1 MFLIL
6 AETAQ
11 SVKYSAECL
20 IWYNNKMAKAQT
32 KYVCRQCGHE
42 SAKWLGKCP
51 ACDEWGTLEETLTA
65 LPSKAPG
72 ARTALPAFVG
82 HNKPLR
88 LGDVP
93 SPAQEGRIQSGI
105 GEFDRVLGG
114 GIVRGALTLI
124 GGDPGIGKCL
134 AGSER
139 VFDPLS
145 GAYLPITE
153 WAEQKRAVLALEKN
167 TYRLIPAAAT
177 EFLAQGVRPIV
188 EVTTR
193 LGKTLRCTPSHPVLT
208 PDGWRPV
215 GDLPPGARL
224 ASPRALPFFGAAA
237 LDEEEVKLLAYILLD
252 GSAQSSISVTSMLPE
267 VEADLHHLADWFG
280 MTLRIYPKPGNQA
293 KELRLVIC
301 GKVREKERAKFREA
315 LVRRR
320 DQKGVSWTAL
330 ARQVGVPHSRLR
342 KWYTGDCVP
351 APADLKRLAA
361 ALEVSIQ
368 ELAADAVY
376 SAPLV
381 TPVARLLK
389 HYGLRYS
396 QAATKAVPEAVFCLP
411 KTQIALFLKILFSC
425 DGSVFLASKATPAL
439 SYSTISRRL
448 AQDVQHLLLRFG
460 FVARLRTKLS
470 QVNGADHIA
479 YELQLM
485 GPEVKRFLAEIGIW
499 GRAKAIEKIA
509 ALPAPRFASTQWDTI
524 PVLPD
529 FWQRLREAAG
539 GASLSEISRVAGVK
553 ILDRRHDR
561 LFCRQTVLAL
571 ANAYPSSYLHR
582 LVDSDIY
589 WDEIRSI
596 APAGE
601 EPVFDLTVPDGANF
615 VASDLIVHNSTL
627 LTQVAGYSA
636 MRGGKTLYVSGEES
650 ATQIKLRAERLGIT
664 GGELLLHNETDVMQV
679 AAAIQAERPAFAI
692 IDSIQTM
699 QHPDIESA
707 AGSVSQVRAAT
718 AHLAQV
724 AKGEGI
730 PIFLVGHV
738 TKEGTLAGPR
748 VLEHMVDTVLTFE
761 GDKNYM
767 YRILRAVKN
776 RFGSTDELG
785 LFEMHEEGLVEVPN
799 PSEMLLAERNQN
811 SAGSAI
817 LATVEGTRPMLIEVQ
832 ALVAP
837 SFLANPRRTVSG
849 VDQNRVS
856 LILAVLEKRVGMGL
870 ASQDVFVNLAGGVR
884 ADEPAADLAVAVAAA
899 SSFQEKAVDPTT
911 VFAGEVGLGG
921 EVRAVGHVE
930 LRLREAARMG
940 FKQAIICARNKAGLR
955 RTPDLNVIGV
965 DTVRQAL
972 DAALFRG

>member
-1 MFLIL
+1 
-6 AETAQ
+6 
-11 SVKYSAECL
+11 
-20 IWYNNKMAKAQT
+20 MAKAQI
-32 KYVCRQCGHE
+32 KYVCRQCGYE

-51 ACDEWGTLEETLTA
+51 ACEEWGSLEETISA
-65 LPSKAPG
+65 APSKAPG
-72 ARTALPAFVG
+72 TRTALPSFVG
-82 HNKPLR
+82 QSKPQR
-88 LGDVP
+88 LADVP
-93 SPAQEGRIQSGI
+93 SPAQEGRILSGI

-124 GGDPGIGKCL
+124 GGDPGVGKCL

-139 VFDPLS
+139 VFDPIS
-145 GAYLPITE
+145 GAYFPITE
-153 WAEQKRAVLALEKN
+153 WADQKRPVLTLEKN
-167 TYRLIPAAAT
+167 TYCLVPAAISQFHVNGIQ
-177 EFLAQGVRPIV
+177 EIV

-193 LGKTLRCTPSHPVLT
+193 LGKTLRCTPAHPVLT
-208 PDGWRPV
+208 PDGWKPV
-215 GDLPPGARL
+215 GELCPGARL
-224 ASPRALPFFGAAA
+224 ASPRALPFFGSQP
-237 LDEEEVKLLAYILLD
+237 LDEKVIKLLAYILSD
-252 GSAQSSISVTSMLPE
+252 GSAQSGVCVTSILPE
-267 VEADLHHLADWFG
+267 VEADLHCLANYLG
-280 MTLRIYPKPGNQA
+280 MSLRVYA
-293 KELRLVIC
+293 KAGSRAKQLSLVISGGAR
-301 GKVREKERAKFREA
+301 GKDRADFQTA
-315 LVRRR
+315 LASLRN
-320 DQKGVSWTAL
+320 QKKVSWIAL

-342 KWYTGDCVP
+342 TWYDGDCVP
-351 APADLKRLAA
+351 SPVDFERLAA
-361 ALEVSIQ
+361 VLQVDAA
-368 ELAADAVY
+368 ELAPDAVHL
-376 SAPLV
+376 APLV

-389 HYGLRYS
+389 EYGLRYS
-396 QAATKAVPEAVFCLP
+396 GAATKAIPQAIFGLP
-411 KTQIALFLKILFSC
+411 KSQLALFLKVLFSC
-425 DGSVFLASKATPAL
+425 DGAVHVVNQTVPGLY
-439 SYSTISRRL
+439 YSTISRQL
-448 AQDVQHLLLRFG
+448 AKDVQHLLLRFG
-460 FVARLRTKLS
+460 FIAKLRTKPR
-470 QVNGADHIA
+470 QVSGADYVA
-479 YELQLM
+479 YEIQML
-485 GPEVKRFLAEIGIW
+485 GPEVKRYLTEIGIW
-499 GRAKAIEKIA
+499 GCAEAKEKIA
-509 ALPAPRFASTQWDTI
+509 SLPPARLTSTHWDTI
-524 PVLPD
+524 PLPAD
-529 FWQRLREAAG
+529 FWSQLSVATAG
-539 GASLSEISRVAGVK
+539 VSFAEISRTAGVK
-553 ILDRRHDR
+553 IVNRRHDR
-561 LFCRQTVLAL
+561 PLCRRTVLAL
-571 ANAYPSSYLHR
+571 AAAYPSSFLRR
-582 LVDSDIY
+582 LANSDIY
-589 WDEIRSI
+589 WDEVKTVV
-596 APAGE
+596 PAGQ
-601 EPVFDLTVPDGANF
+601 EPVYDITVPEGANF

-636 MRGGKTLYVSGEES
+636 MRGGKTLYISGEES

-664 GGELLLHNETDVMQV
+664 RGELLLHNETDVMQI
-679 AAAIQAERPAFAI
+679 AAVIQAERPLFAI

-761 GDKNYM
+761 GDKNYT

-799 PSEMLLAERNQN
+799 PSEMLLAERTVNT
-811 SAGSAI
+811 AGSAI

-837 SFLANPRRTVSG
+837 SYLSNPRRTVSG

-899 SSFQEKAVDPTT
+899 SSFQERPVDPTI

-940 FKQAIICARNKAGLR
+940 FKQAIICGRNKASLR
-955 RTPDLNVIGV
+955 RMPDLNVIGV

-972 DAALFRG
+972 DAALSRS

>member
-1 MFLIL
+1 
-6 AETAQ
+6 
-11 SVKYSAECL
+11 
-20 IWYNNKMAKAQT
+20 MAKAQT
-32 KYVCRQCGHE
+32 KYVCRQCGYE
-42 SAKWLGKCP
+42 SGKWLGKCP
-51 ACDEWGTLEETLTA
+51 ACDEWGSLEETQTVV
-65 LPSKAPG
+65 PSKAPG
-72 ARTALPAFVG
+72 TRTALPSFVG
-82 HNKPLR
+82 QSRPQR

-93 SPAQEGRIQSGI
+93 SPAQEGRILSGI
-105 GEFDRVLGG
+105 SEFDRVLGG

-124 GGDPGIGKCL
+124 GGDPGVGKCL

-153 WAEQKRAVLALEKN
+153 WAEQRRPVLALEKN
-167 TYRLIPAAAT
+167 THRLVPSAVSQ
-177 EFLAQGVRPIV
+177 FHAQGIREIV

-193 LGKTLRCTPSHPVLT
+193 LGKRLRCTPTHLVLT
-208 PDGWRPV
+208 PNGWRPV
-215 GDLPPGARL
+215 GELPPGTRI
-224 ASPRALPFFGAAA
+224 ASPRSLPFFGSEPLNEA
-237 LDEEEVKLLAYILLD
+237 VIKLLAFVLSD
-252 GSAQSSISVTSMLPE
+252 GSLHFNAIPQVVFSLPE
-267 VEADLHHLADWFG
+267 PQLF
-280 MTLRIYPKPGNQA
+280 
-293 KELRLVIC
+293 
-301 GKVREKERAKFREA
+301 
-315 LVRRR
+315 
-320 DQKGVSWTAL
+320 
-330 ARQVGVPHSRLR
+330 
-342 KWYTGDCVP
+342 
-351 APADLKRLAA
+351 
-361 ALEVSIQ
+361 
-368 ELAADAVY
+368 
-376 SAPLV
+376 
-381 TPVARLLK
+381 
-389 HYGLRYS
+389 
-396 QAATKAVPEAVFCLP
+396 
-411 KTQIALFLKILFSC
+411 LFLKTLFSC
-425 DGSVFLASKATPAL
+425 SSSVF
-439 SYSTISRRL
+439 STKSRRF

-460 FVARLRTKLS
+460 LLTKLNTMTS
-470 QVNGADHIA
+470 H
-479 YELQLM
+479 
-485 GPEVKRFLAEIGIW
+485 
-499 GRAKAIEKIA
+499 
-509 ALPAPRFASTQWDTI
+509 
-524 PVLPD
+524 
-529 FWQRLREAAG
+529 AG
-539 GASLSEISRVAGVK
+539 GTEAVFYEMSMFSPDLMPA
-553 ILDRRHDR
+553 D
-561 LFCRQTVLAL
+561 T
-571 ANAYPSSYLHR
+571 YPSPFLR
-582 LVDSDIY
+582 QLADNDIY
-589 WDEIRSI
+589 WDEISSVV
-596 APAGE
+596 PAGE
-601 EPVFDLTVPDGANF
+601 EPVYDISVPDGANF

-664 GGELLLHNETDVMQV
+664 SGEMLLHNETDVMQV

-761 GDKNYM
+761 GDKNYT

-799 PSEMLLAERNQN
+799 PSEMLLAERTQN
-811 SAGSAI
+811 TAGSAI

-837 SFLANPRRTVSG
+837 SYLSNPRRTVSG

-884 ADEPAADLAVAVAAA
+884 ADEPAADLAVAVAVA
-899 SSFQEKAVDPTT
+899 SSFQERPVDPAV

-930 LRLREAARMG
+930 LRLREATRMG
-940 FKQAIICARNKAGLR
+940 FKQAIICGRNKAGLR
-955 RTPDLNVIGV
+955 RLPDLNVIGV

-972 DAALFRG
+972 DAALSRP

>member
-1 MFLIL
+1 
-6 AETAQ
+6 
-11 SVKYSAECL
+11 
-20 IWYNNKMAKAQT
+20 MAKAQI

-51 ACDEWGTLEETLTA
+51 ACEEWGSLEETISA
-65 LPSKAPG
+65 APSKAPG
-72 ARTALPAFVG
+72 ARTALPPFVG
-82 HNKPLR
+82 QSKPQR
-88 LGDVP
+88 LADVP
-93 SPAQEGRIQSGI
+93 SPAQEGRILSGI

-124 GGDPGIGKCL
+124 GGDPGVGKCL

-139 VFDPLS
+139 VFDPIS
-145 GAYLPITE
+145 GAYFPITE
-153 WAEQKRAVLALEKN
+153 WADQKRPVLTLEKN
-167 TYRLIPAAAT
+167 TYCLVPAAISQFHVNGIQ
-177 EFLAQGVRPIV
+177 EIV

-193 LGKTLRCTPSHPVLT
+193 LGKTLRCTPTHPVLT
-208 PDGWRPV
+208 PDGWKPV
-215 GDLPPGARL
+215 SELCPGARL
-224 ASPRALPFFGAAA
+224 ASPRALPFFGSQP
-237 LDEEEVKLLAYILLD
+237 LDEEVIKLLAYILSD
-252 GSAQSSISVTSMLPE
+252 CSAQSGVCVTSVLPE
-267 VEADLHHLADWFG
+267 VEADLHCLANYLG
-280 MTLRIYPKPGNQA
+280 MSLRVYA
-293 KELRLVIC
+293 KAGSRAKQLSLVISGGAR
-301 GKVREKERAKFREA
+301 GKDRADFQTA
-315 LVRRR
+315 LVSLRN
-320 DQKGVSWTAL
+320 QKKVSWMAL

-342 KWYTGDCVP
+342 TWYDGDCVP
-351 APADLKRLAA
+351 SPVDFERLAA
-361 ALEVSIQ
+361 ALEVDAA
-368 ELAADAVY
+368 ELAPNAVHL
-376 SAPLV
+376 APLV
-381 TPVARLLK
+381 APVARLLK
-389 HYGLRYS
+389 EYGLRYS
-396 QAATKAVPEAVFCLP
+396 GAATKAVPQAVFGLP
-411 KTQIALFLKILFSC
+411 KSQLALFLKVLLSC
-425 DGSVFLASKATPAL
+425 DGSVHVVNQTVPGL
-439 SYSTISRRL
+439 SYSTISRQL
-448 AQDVQHLLLRFG
+448 AKDVQHLLLRFG
-460 FVARLRTKLS
+460 FIAKLRTKLR
-470 QVNGADHIA
+470 QVNGADHVA
-479 YELQLM
+479 YEIQML
-485 GPEVKRFLAEIGIW
+485 GPEVKRYLTEIGIW
-499 GRAKAIEKIA
+499 GCAEAKEKIA
-509 ALPAPRFASTQWDTI
+509 SLPLARLTSTHWDTI
-524 PVLPD
+524 PLPAD
-529 FWQRLREAAG
+529 FWSQLSVATA
-539 GASLSEISRVAGVK
+539 GASFAEISRTAGVR
-553 ILDRRHDR
+553 IVNRRHDR
-561 LFCRQTVLAL
+561 PLCRRTVLAL
-571 ANAYPSSYLHR
+571 AAAYPSSFLRR
-582 LVDSDIY
+582 LADSDIY
-589 WDEIRSI
+589 WDEIKTI
-596 APAGE
+596 VPAGQ
-601 EPVFDLTVPDGANF
+601 EPVYDITVPEGANF

-636 MRGGKTLYVSGEES
+636 MRGGKTLYISGEES

-664 GGELLLHNETDVMQV
+664 RGDLLLHNETDVMQI
-679 AAAIQAERPAFAI
+679 AAVIQAERPLFAI

-761 GDKNYM
+761 GDKNYT

-799 PSEMLLAERNQN
+799 PSEMLLAERTVNT
-811 SAGSAI
+811 AGSAI

-837 SFLANPRRTVSG
+837 SYLSNPRRTVSG

-899 SSFQEKAVDPTT
+899 SSFQERPVDPTI

-940 FKQAIICARNKAGLR
+940 FKQAIICGRNKASLR
-955 RTPDLNVIGV
+955 RMPDLNVIGV

-972 DAALFRG
+972 DAALSRS

>member
-1 MFLIL
+1 MP
-6 AETAQ
+6 
-11 SVKYSAECL
+11 
-20 IWYNNKMAKAQT
+20 KAQT

-51 ACDEWGTLEETLTA
+51 ECGEWGTLEETLTA
-65 LPSKAPG
+65 SVSKAPG
-72 ARTALPAFVG
+72 TRTAVPSFVG
-82 HNKPLR
+82 ASKPQR

-124 GGDPGIGKCL
+124 GGDPGVGKCL

-139 VFDPLS
+139 VFDPS
-145 GAYLPITE
+145 TGSYSSITE
-153 WAEQKRAVLALEKN
+153 WAEHQRPVLALEKDSC
-167 TYRLIPAAAT
+167 RLAPAAVAG
-177 EFLAQGVRPIV
+177 FHAHGVQRIV

-208 PDGWRPV
+208 PEGWRSV
-215 GDLPPGARL
+215 GSLTPGDRIAAPRSLPYFGTEPL
-224 ASPRALPFFGAAA
+224 A
-237 LDEEEVKLLAYILLD
+237 EEVVRLFAYILSD
-252 GSAQSSISVTSMLPE
+252 GTAQTQISVTSMLPE
-267 VEADLHHLADWFG
+267 VEADLHHLAQFFG
-280 MTLRIYPKPGNQA
+280 MAVRVYLKPGNKA
-293 KELRLVIC
+293 KQFRLVLPPAA
-301 GKVREKERAKFREA
+301 RQQERVKFQAA
-315 LVRRR
+315 LHERRS
-320 DQKGVSWTAL
+320 QKKVSWMEL
-330 ARQVGVPHSRLR
+330 ARQVGVSYPRLR
-342 KWYTGDCVP
+342 TWCDGNCVP
-351 APADLKRLAA
+351 SPAELTRLAA
-361 ALEVSIQ
+361 ALGISEK
-368 ELAADAVY
+368 ELGADAVH
-376 SAPLV
+376 SALLV
-381 TPVARLLK
+381 TPIARLLNK
-389 HYGLRYS
+389 HGLRYS
-396 QAATKAVPEAVFCLP
+396 EAINKAVPEVVFRLP
-411 KTQIALFLKILFSC
+411 KPQLAQFLKVLFSC
-425 DGSVFLASKATPAL
+425 DGSVFLANKTTPAL
-439 SYSTISRRL
+439 SYSTVSRRL

-460 FVARLRTKLS
+460 FAARLRTKS
-470 QVNGADHIA
+470 GQVNGKDYAA
-479 YELQLM
+479 YEIQMM
-485 GPEVKRFLAEIGIW
+485 GPEVKRFLTEIGMW
-499 GRAKAIEKIA
+499 GRAEAKAKIA
-509 ALPAPRFASTQWDTI
+509 DLPIPAQASTQRDTV
-524 PVLPD
+524 PVPAD
-529 FWQRLREAAG
+529 FWARLREAAA
-539 GASLSEISRVAGVK
+539 GATLREISRVSGVK
-553 ILDRRHDR
+553 IPDRRHDR
-561 LFCRQTVLAL
+561 PLCRRTVQAL
-571 ANAYPSSYLHR
+571 AAAYPCPYLCR
-582 LVDSDIY
+582 IADTDIY
-589 WDEIRSI
+589 WDEIKTVV
-596 APAGE
+596 PAGE

-679 AAAIQAERPAFAI
+679 AAAISAERPAFAI

-761 GDKNYM
+761 GDKNYT

-785 LFEMHEEGLVEVPN
+785 LFEMHEEGLAEVPN
-799 PSEMLLAERNQN
+799 PSEMLLAERTQN
-811 SAGSAI
+811 TAGSAI

-899 SSFQEKAVDPTT
+899 SSFQERPVDPAT

-940 FKQAIICARNKAGLR
+940 FKQAIVCARNKAGLR
-955 RTPDLNVIGV
+955 RMPELNVVGV

-972 DAALFRG
+972 DAALFRA

>member
-1 MFLIL
+1 MP
-6 AETAQ
+6 
-11 SVKYSAECL
+11 
-20 IWYNNKMAKAQT
+20 KAQT
-32 KYVCRQCGHE
+32 KYICRQCGHE

-72 ARTALPAFVG
+72 ARTALPSFVG
-82 HNKPLR
+82 ASKPQR

-114 GIVRGALTLI
+114 GIVRGSLILI
-124 GGDPGIGKCL
+124 GGDPGVGKCL

-139 VFDPLS
+139 VFDPVS
-145 GAYLPITE
+145 GAYLPITD
-153 WAEQKRAVLALEKN
+153 WAEQQRPVLALEKN
-167 TYRLIPAAAT
+167 THRLVPASVAQFHT
-177 EFLAQGVRPIV
+177 QGVRPIV

-208 PDGWRPV
+208 PSGWQPV
-215 GDLPPGARL
+215 GDLPPGTRI
-224 ASPRALPFFGAAA
+224 ASPRSLPFFGSAA
-237 LDEEEVKLLAYILLD
+237 LDEEVVKLLAYILSD
-252 GSAQSSISVTSMLPE
+252 GSAQTQISVTSMLPE
-267 VEADLHHLADWFG
+267 IETDLHHLAEKFG
-280 MTLRIYPKPGNQA
+280 MSVRIYPKPGNRA
-293 KELRLVIC
+293 KQFRLVLSNAAR
-301 GKVREKERAKFREA
+301 KQERARFQAA
-315 LVRRR
+315 LVERRS
-320 DQKGVSWTAL
+320 QKGISWMEL
-330 ARQVGVPHSRLR
+330 ARQVGVPYARLR
-342 KWYTGDCVP
+342 TWCDGNCVP
-351 APADLKRLAA
+351 SPDDLERLAA
-361 ALEVSIQ
+361 ALEVGVN
-368 ELAADAVY
+368 ELAADAVHL
-376 SAPLV
+376 APLI
-381 TPVARLLK
+381 TPIARLLTK
-389 HYGLRYS
+389 HGLRHS
-396 QAATKAVPEAVFCLP
+396 RAANKAVPEAIFCLP
-411 KTQIALFLKILFSC
+411 KPQLALFLKVLFSC
-425 DGSVFLASKATPAL
+425 DGSVFLANKTTPAL

-460 FVARLRTKLS
+460 FVARLRMKPM
-470 QVNGADHIA
+470 QVNSADYTA
-479 YELQLM
+479 YELQMM

-499 GRAKAIEKIA
+499 GRAEAQEKIA
-509 ALPAPRFASTQWDTI
+509 ALPAPGAASTQWDTV

-529 FWQRLREAAG
+529 FWPRLREAAG
-539 GASLSEISRVAGVK
+539 GASFAVISRAAGVK
-553 ILDRRHDR
+553 ILNRRHDR
-561 LFCRQTVLAL
+561 PLCRRTVKAL
-571 ANAYPSSYLHR
+571 ADAYPSPYLSR
-582 LVDSDIY
+582 LVNSDIY
-589 WDEIRSI
+589 WDEIRSVV
-596 APAGE
+596 PAGE

-627 LTQVAGYSA
+627 LTQVAGCSA

-664 GGELLLHNETDVMQV
+664 GGDLLLHNETDVMQV
-679 AAAIQAERPAFAI
+679 AAAIQSERPLFAI

-761 GDKNYM
+761 GDKNYT

-799 PSEMLLAERNQN
+799 PSEMLLAERTQN
-811 SAGSAI
+811 TAGSAI

-899 SSFQEKAVDPTT
+899 SSFQERPVDPAT

-940 FKQAIICARNKAGLR
+940 FKQAIVCARNKASLR
-955 RTPDLNVIGV
+955 RMPELNVIGV

-972 DAALFRG
+972 DAALFRA